1 MQPVWLFGV
10 VLSVQ
15 HVLRQAQ
22 GRGRN
27 PRKGHH
33 PATWKQFAA
42 KLARQTTAGV
52 VDALVVVVF
61 VGGAKTR
68 RILEQSSRRQDLL
81 RRRREFQLVAQEKI
95 KFL

>member
-1 MQPVWLFGV
+1 MQPVWLFCV
-10 VLSVQ
+10 VLFVQ

-27 PRKGHH
+27 PRKGH

-42 KLARQTTAGV
+42 QLARQTTAGV
-52 VDALVVVVF
+52 VDALVVVVV

-68 RILEQSSRRQDLL
+68 RILEQSSSRQDQL
-81 RRRREFQLVAQEKI
+81 RRRREFQLVAQEKM

>member
-22 GRGRN
+22 GRGRHA
-27 PRKGHH
+27 RKGHQ
-33 PATWKQFAA
+33 ATWKQFAA

-52 VDALVVVVF
+52 VDALVVVF

-68 RILEQSSRRQDLL
+68 RILEQSSSRQDQL